1 LANVKRAA
9 AVPAIPRNSP
19 EKRADSSLT
28 GLRRGRKPKPFDY
41 SRYRVAFRDADVFA
55 GWLAGYPDL
64 SAVICY
70 FYRLLPKIDLS
81 RVGLRDNY
89 IFKSANPGEWT
100 PDFVA
105 RRWGRGHFLLKVN
118 DANAPA
124 GQQERAR
131 VWFIVDD
138 PDLLPVYD
146 PRALMLGDPE
156 NADEIARLLACGV
169 LVRDAETGA
178 VRVKVEAVPVVPG
191 SAAGAAGVAVP
202 APVVASPFLD
212 QAMGNQ
218 VIMKLLDRALPS
230 ATPQTA
236 SDVLEQSF
244 QIADR
249 FNNGARGGSQS
260 IEQIVEAVVLRL
272 RPVPAVALSTELET
286 FERVSTLLEKVGAGR
301 ALDTAAVAGS
311 VPGWAAVLLPF
322 LESAIKPLVPVIV
335 GYFARP
341 AAVPAGPAAGG
352 VLLSMPPPRPV
363 ASAASAVGSA
373 APPAYPVFL
382 PLDAPLMDRV
392 VQVAGLALA
401 KQAEGVTG
409 FAFASWMTAFYP
421 GGKELYEFLEAR
433 GGRIGAMGLLQMVPS
448 LASQLDEARKL
459 ALEAWFDDL
468 FTFDASIYE
477 AVEGEAVEGEAGGGA
492 AAA

>member
-1 LANVKRAA
+1 LANVKRVP

-19 EKRADSSLT
+19 EKRVDSSLT
-28 GLRRGRKPKPFDY
+28 GLRRGPKPKPFDY
-41 SRYRVAFRDADVFA
+41 ARYRVAFRDADVFA

-70 FYRLLPKIDLS
+70 FYRLTPKIDLS
-81 RVGLRDNY
+81 RVGARDNY
-89 IFKSANPGEWT
+89 IFKSVNPAEWT

-118 DANAPA
+118 DANAPT

-131 VWFIVDD
+131 VWFLVDD

-146 PRALMLGDPE
+146 PRALLLGDPD

-178 VRVKVEAVPVVPG
+178 VRVKTEAVPM
-191 SAAGAAGVAVP
+191 AAGQAAGVGAVPVP

-249 FNNGARGGSQS
+249 FNGARGPQS
-260 IEQIVEAVVLRL
+260 IESIVEAVVLRL
-272 RPVPAVALSTELET
+272 RPAVPAVALSTELET
-286 FERVSTLLEKVGAGR
+286 FERVSALLEKVGAGR
-301 ALDTAAVAGS
+301 ALDTATAAGA

-341 AAVPAGPAAGG
+341 AVPAVPAAGG
-352 VLLSMPPPRPV
+352 VLVSMPSPRPV

-373 APPAYPVFL
+373 APAYPVFL
-382 PLDAPLMDRV
+382 PVDAPLMDRV

-477 AVEGEAVEGEAGGGA
+477 PVVDDEPGESEGGA